1 MMDHK
6 GKCWEKS
13 KWKAQ
18 HITLLMLTIHSCQ
31 GLDWKAIL
39 DKPYSSL
46 LLQLN
51 TTELSLHQTDWT
63 SCLQTPHMHGTGH
76 CILHY
81 SGEKSLPTGKGWT
94 SMLPSPLRPHTK
106 LQLTGLACISN
117 SWSKAEGC
125 KWQAL
130 VLRGKS
136 RIFVN
141 TFQAHSATSKAQEVR
156 KWLDPAA
163 SLHGHPLPTAR
174 AAELLQ
180 LAQGPALA
188 PPGQGKSNTWTSLVP
203 SRPAAAAGR
212 HRAGLSLTQACAE
225 LSAWSTHMDRMFNQ
239 EQSSQPELSPST
251 RPRWQNTQLRG
262 ESIKD
267 TASCLNLKTLRWHK
281 ESFLNH
287 QYIISLLPWIILHKD
302 FRLSITLLF
311 AFKIIPK

>member
-1 MMDHK
+1 MLGEIKM
-6 GKCWEKS
+6 KS
-13 KWKAQ
+13 ATHHPINADNSFLPRPWLKSYFRQ
-18 HITLLMLTIHSCQ
+18 TIFIP
-31 GLDWKAIL
+31 LV
-39 DKPYSSL
+39 
-46 LLQLN
+46 
-51 TTELSLHQTDWT
+51 TTEYNWALSASDWT

-136 RIFVN
+136 RIVVN

-267 TASCLNLKTLRWHK
+267 TASCL
-281 ESFLNH
+281 
-287 QYIISLLPWIILHKD
+287 ISKH
-302 FRLSITLLF
+302 
-311 AFKIIPK
+311 